1 LPASSREPGTLP
13 YSVASVASTPLSIS
27 LLRSPGLALAPWLVV
42 HPAIRARAATR
53 AAPFPPFDDVKRQL
67 KQRIE
72 QTKLQQFQE
81 DLRGKAKT
89 DYKFAA
95 Q

>member
-1 LPASSREPGTLP
+1 MAPPSTRGT
-13 YSVASVASTPLSIS
+13 
-27 LLRSPGLALAPWLVV
+27 
-42 HPAIRARAATR
+42 AIRARAATR
-53 AAPFPPFDDVKRQL
+53 AAPFPPFYDVKRQL